1 MYVCMYVYI
10 TRCSALNTCF
20 NLDGHCLDRFMIV
33 TQLLMEEPTSFSFKV
48 IYTFQ
53 YVGNVEDLKIGEKFT
68 HLSINVFWFMAW
80 ARIVENF
87 RECAKKTLQSTV
99 IRLVLFWGLCYVHH
113 LQIAFCFM
121 SCIDCCIHSTFAN
134 SNSWAP
140 ETLPIQFNAEPAE
153 PKGVDLT
160 EQHVDWMNRKGDLN
174 NKPWQQSLANIE
186 HQLIAATWLCQNQR
200 AQTLVMVADLGI
212 FVFWHVGLSVF
223 NNKQ

>member
-1 MYVCMYVYI
+1 
-10 TRCSALNTCF
+10 
-20 NLDGHCLDRFMIV
+20 
-33 TQLLMEEPTSFSFKV
+33 
-48 IYTFQ
+48 
-53 YVGNVEDLKIGEKFT
+53 
-68 HLSINVFWFMAW
+68 MAW

-87 RECAKKTLQSTV
+87 HECAKKTLQSTV

-174 NKPWQQSLANIE
+174 NKPMATITCQHWTSADSCNLTVPEPEGSNSGHGRGSGYFCFLACWFVSL
-186 HQLIAATWLCQNQR
+186 
-200 AQTLVMVADLGI
+200 
-212 FVFWHVGLSVF
+212 
-223 NNKQ
+223 